1 MPIPYLKSPKN
12 LHTLAPKAGRMAG
25 KTLARL
31 RAGVSRIVARVRVFL
46 RNSKNRGR
54 MASVGANLLLGGVLV
69 LVVAGVSGAILVAW
83 LTATLGDPAKILE
96 SHQVQSTKIY
106 DRTGQ
111 TILYEVSAE
120 ERRTVVPLSD
130 IPKHVREATIAI
142 EDRKFYEHSG
152 LRITSLIRAVLTDVF
167 THKLAQ
173 GGSTITQQLVKNA
186 ILTNE
191 KRITRKIKEIVLS
204 WQIERKLT
212 KDQILELYFNEI
224 PYGGVTYG
232 IEAASQQFFGKSVR
246 DLDLAEA
253 AMLAAIPQSPTRYSP
268 YGNHTDELENRRKLV
283 LQKMVDEKYVTQD
296 QAEAAKA
303 TDVLARIKPRRD
315 TIIAPHFVIWVRELL
330 SEKYGDTLLTK
341 GGLKVITSLDL
352 DKQRLA
358 EAAVTDGIAG
368 VEKSGGSN
376 DALVSLD
383 PRTGEVLAMVGS
395 RDYFDVEHDGA
406 VNVTLR
412 PLQPGSSF
420 KPVVYTAGF
429 LKGYTPD
436 TVLYDVNTSFRTDT
450 GTYNPQNYD
459 LKEHGPV
466 TVRTALQGSLN
477 IPAVK
482 MLYLTGIDRVL
493 DLAEALGYTTLGDR
507 SRFGLALV
515 LGGAEVKPIEHAAA
529 FGVFLNDGVRMPTT
543 AILKV
548 EDASGHVLEEWKK
561 GEGTRVLD
569 EQYARQA
576 TNILSD
582 NEARAYVFGA
592 HNYLT
597 LPGRAAAG
605 KTGTTNDFR
614 DAWMVGGTPSLVAAV
629 WTGNNDHTEMKR
641 GADGSKIAA
650 PIWQQYM
657 SEALKGTPAE
667 SFPAPQPVKTGKPIL
682 DGELMPKQT
691 VMLDKASGLLATS
704 STPESMIEIREYATV
719 HDTLFWVDRDDPRGP
734 PPANPQNDPQY
745 TSWEAGVQA
754 WAAKQEGLVLEAPP
768 TEYTTVRDPAT
779 APHVQMLSPTDNA
792 VFASRDFTVSLDISA
807 PRGAKR
813 AVALLDGQVIG
824 SSSVYPFV
832 GPYTIPNRFGRGFH
846 TLEMQVFDDV
856 DNMGSAQ
863 KTINLTADPAPL
875 GANWIVPV
883 QGARIA
889 ASAFPFNLRASL
901 NDDSGV
907 RSLEF
912 LATNIESGAVHSLGS
927 VSGPGTRPVV
937 ARWER
942 PTPGSYRLWL
952 TVTFDDG
959 REETIRNELQV
970 FVE

>member
-12 LHTLAPKAGRMAG
+12 LHTLAPKAGRIAG

-31 RAGVSRIVARVRVFL
+31 RAGVGGIIARIRVFL

-54 MASVGANLLLGGVLV
+54 LASLGANLLLGGVLL

-83 LTATLGDPAKILE
+83 LTATLGDPSKILE

-142 EDRKFYEHSG
+142 EDRKFYEHGG
-152 LRITSLIRAVLTDVF
+152 LRITSLIRAILTDIF
-167 THKLAQ
+167 TRKLAQ

-191 KRITRKIKEIVLS
+191 KRITRKLKEIVLA
-204 WQIERKLT
+204 WQIERKLS
-212 KDQILELYFNEI
+212 KDQILALYFNEI

-253 AMLAAIPQSPTRYSP
+253 AMLAAIPQAPTRYSP
-268 YGNHTDELENRRKLV
+268 YGNHTDELESRRKLV
-283 LQKMVDEKYVTQD
+283 LQKMVEEGYVTQD

-303 TDVLARIKPRRD
+303 TDVLGRIKPRRD
-315 TIIAPHFVIWVRELL
+315 AIIAPHFVIWVRELL

-358 EAAVTDGIAG
+358 EEAVTDGIAA

-376 DALVSLD
+376 AALVSVD
-383 PRTGEVLAMVGS
+383 PRSGEVLTMVGS
-395 RDYFDVEHDGA
+395 RDYFSEEYDGA
-406 VNVTLR
+406 VNITLR

-436 TVLYDVNTSFRTDT
+436 TVLYDVNTTFKTDARN
-450 GTYNPQNYD
+450 YEPKNYD

-493 DLAEALGYTTLGDR
+493 DLAEALGYTTFGDR

-515 LGGAEVKPIEHAAA
+515 LGGAEVKPIEHATA

-561 GEGTRVLD
+561 SEGTRVLD
-569 EQYARQA
+569 EQFARQI
-576 TNILSD
+576 TNVLSD
-582 NEARAYVFGA
+582 NAARAYVFGA
-592 HNYLT
+592 GNYLT
-597 LPGRAAAG
+597 LPGRPAAG

-614 DAWMVGGTPSLVAAV
+614 DAWMVGGTPSLVTAV
-629 WTGNNDHTEMKR
+629 WTGNNNHGEMKR

-657 SEALKGTPAE
+657 SKALKGTPVE
-667 SFPAPQPVKTGKPIL
+667 NFTAPQPVKTGKPIL

-691 VMLDKASGLLATS
+691 VMIDRSSGLLATS
-704 STPESMIEIREYATV
+704 STPESMIDIREYATV

-745 TSWEAGVQA
+745 NSWEASVQE
-754 WAAKQEGLVLEAPP
+754 WAKKQTGLVLESPP
-768 TEYTTVRDPAT
+768 TEYTTLRDPAT
-779 APHVQMLSPTDNA
+779 FPRVQLLSPTDNA
-792 VFASRDFTVSLDISA
+792 VFASRDFTVMLEISA

-813 AVALLDGQVIG
+813 SVALLDGQVIG
-824 SSSVYPFV
+824 SSSVYPFI
-832 GPYTIPNRFGRGFH
+832 GPYTIPNRFSRGFH
-846 TLEMQVFDDV
+846 TLELQVFDDI

-863 KTINLTADPAPL
+863 KNINLTADPAPL
-875 GANWIVPV
+875 GATWIVPA
-883 QGARIA
+883 QGARIP
-889 ASAFPFNLRASL
+889 SADFPFNLRASL

-912 LATNIESGAVHSLGS
+912 LTTSAAGGETRSLGS
-927 VSGPGTRPVV
+927 VSSPGTRPVV

-942 PTPGSYRLWL
+942 PSPGSYRLWL
-952 TVTFDDG
+952 KVLFDDG
-959 REETIRNELQV
+959 RQETLRDERQV
-970 FVE
+970 IVE

>member
-1 MPIPYLKSPKN
+1 MPIPYLKTPKN
-12 LHTLAPKAGRMAG
+12 LHTLAPKAGRIAG
-25 KTLARL
+25 KGLARL
-31 RAGVSRIVARVRVFL
+31 RAGLSSVFARVRTFL

-54 MASVGANLLLGGVLV
+54 MASWGANLLLGGVLIT
-69 LVVAGVSGAILVAW
+69 VVAGVSGAILVAW
-83 LTATLGDPAKILE
+83 LAATLGDPAKILE

-111 TILYEVSAE
+111 TVLYEVAAD
-120 ERRTVVPLSD
+120 ERRTVVALAD
-130 IPKHVREATIAI
+130 IPQHVREATIAI
-142 EDRKFYEHSG
+142 EDRKFYEHKG
-152 LRITSLIRAVLTDVF
+152 LRITSLVRAVLTDIF
-167 THKLAQ
+167 SRKLAQ

-232 IEAASQQFFGKSVR
+232 IEAASRQFFGKSVR

-283 LQKMVDEKYVTQD
+283 LQKMVDEGYVTQD

-315 TIIAPHFVIWVRELL
+315 AITAPHFVIWVRELL

-341 GGLKVITSLDL
+341 GGLKVITTLDL

-358 EAAVTDGIAG
+358 EEAVTDGIAG
-368 VEKSGGSN
+368 VERSGGSN
-376 DALVSLD
+376 AGLVSID
-383 PRTGEVLAMVGS
+383 PRSGEVLTMVGS
-395 RDYFDVEHDGA
+395 RDYFDEEHDGA
-406 VNVTLR
+406 VNITLR

-436 TVLYDVNTSFRTDT
+436 TVLYDVNTTFRTDT
-450 GTYNPQNYD
+450 RNYEPKNYD

-529 FGVFLNDGVRMPTT
+529 FGVFTNDGVRMPMT

-548 EDASGHVLEEWKK
+548 EDASGRVLEEWKK

-569 EQYARQA
+569 EQFARQI
-576 TNILSD
+576 TNITSD

-592 HNYLT
+592 RNYLT
-597 LPGRAAAG
+597 LPGRPAAT

-614 DAWMVGGTPSLVAAV
+614 DAWTVGGTPSLVTAV
-629 WTGNNDHTEMKR
+629 WTGNNDHSEMHR

-657 SEALKGTPAE
+657 SEALKGTPVENFQA
-667 SFPAPQPVKTGKPIL
+667 PAPVKTGKPIL
-682 DGELMPKQT
+682 DGELMPKTT
-691 VMLDKASGLLATS
+691 VMIDRASGLLATS
-704 STPESMIEIREYATV
+704 STPDSMIEIREYTTV

-734 PPANPQNDPQY
+734 PPSNPANDPQY
-745 TSWEAGVQA
+745 TSWEASVQA
-754 WAAKQEGLVLEAPP
+754 WATKQEGLVLEAPP
-768 TEYTTVRDPAT
+768 TEYTTVRDPST
-779 APHVQMLSPTDNA
+779 FPRVQLLSPAENA
-792 VFASRDFTVSLDISA
+792 TLATRDFTVSLDISA
-807 PRGAKR
+807 PRGPVR

-824 SSSVYPFV
+824 SSSVYPFA
-832 GPYTIPNRFGRGFH
+832 GPYTIPNRFGKGFH
-846 TLEMQVFDDV
+846 TLEIQIFDDV
-856 DNMGSAQ
+856 DNMGSDQ
-863 KTINLTADPAPL
+863 STINLTADPAPL
-875 GANWIVPV
+875 GASWIVPT
-883 QGARIA
+883 QSARIPL
-889 ASAFPFNLRASL
+889 SEFPVSLRAAL

-912 LATNIESGAVHSLGS
+912 LATDIEGGETRSLGS
-927 VSGPGTRPVV
+927 VSNPGTRPVV
-937 ARWER
+937 ARWDR
-942 PTPGSYRLWL
+942 PAPGSYRLWL
-952 TVTFDDG
+952 RVMLEDG
-959 REETIRNELQV
+959 QQETIRDERQV
-970 FVE
+970 VVE

>member
-1 MPIPYLKSPKN
+1 MPIPYLKTPKN
-12 LHTLAPKAGRMAG
+12 LHTLAPKAGRVAG
-25 KTLARL
+25 KTLHRL
-31 RAGVSRIVARVRVFL
+31 REAVLRLGGRVRSFL
-46 RNSKNRGR
+46 RNGKNRGR
-54 MASVGANLLLGGVLV
+54 LASWGANVLLAGVL
-69 LVVAGVSGAILVAW
+69 LAVVAGVSGAILVAW
-83 LTATLGDPAKILE
+83 LAATLGDPAKILE

-111 TILYEVSAE
+111 TILYEVAAE
-120 ERRTVVPLSD
+120 ERRTVVPLAD
-130 IPKHVREATIAI
+130 IPEHVREATIAI
-142 EDRKFYEHSG
+142 EDRKFYEHKG
-152 LRITSLIRAVLTDVF
+152 LRVTSLIRAVITDVL
-167 THKLAQ
+167 TRELAQ

-191 KRITRKIKEIVLS
+191 KRITRKLKEIVLS
-204 WQIERKLT
+204 WQIERKLS

-268 YGNHTDELENRRKLV
+268 YGNHTDELEGRRKLV
-283 LQKMVDEKYVTQD
+283 LQKMVDEGYVTQE

-315 TIIAPHFVIWVRELL
+315 AITAPHFVIWVRELL

-341 GGLKVITSLDL
+341 GGLKVITTLDL

-358 EAAVTDGIAG
+358 EEAVTDGIAA
-368 VEKSGGSN
+368 VEASGGSN
-376 DALVSLD
+376 AALVSLD
-383 PRTGEVLAMVGS
+383 PRSGEVLAMVGS
-395 RDYFDVEHDGA
+395 RDYFSDEHDGA

-412 PLQPGSSF
+412 PRQPGSSF
-420 KPVVYTAGF
+420 KPIVYTAGF

-436 TVLYDVNTSFRTDT
+436 TVLYDVNTTFKTDT
-450 GTYNPQNYD
+450 RNYEPKNYD

-477 IPAVK
+477 ISAVK

-507 SRFGLALV
+507 SRYGLALV
-515 LGGAEVKPIEHAAA
+515 LGGGEVKLIEHAAA
-529 FGVFLNDGVRMPTT
+529 FGTFANDGVRMPTT

-548 EDASGHVLEEWKK
+548 EDASGRVLEEWTQ

-569 EQYARQA
+569 EQFARQI
-576 TNILSD
+576 TNVLSD
-582 NEARAYVFGA
+582 NDARAYVFGA
-592 HNYLT
+592 RNYLT

-614 DAWMVGGTPSLVAAV
+614 DAWMVGYTPSLVTGV
-629 WTGNNDHTEMKR
+629 WTGNNDNSEMRR

-650 PIWQQYM
+650 PIWQAYM
-657 SEALKGTPAE
+657 SGALKGTPAE
-667 SFPAPQPVKTGKPIL
+667 GFKAPEPVKTGKPIL
-682 DGELMPKQT
+682 DGELMPKTT
-691 VMLDKASGLLATS
+691 VMIDKASGLLATS
-704 STPESMIEIREYATV
+704 STPETMIEIREYATV
-719 HDTLFWVDRDDPRGP
+719 HDTLHWVDRDDPRGP

-745 TSWEAGVQA
+745 NSWEAGVQA
-754 WAAKQEGLVLEAPP
+754 WATKQEGLVLESPP

-779 APHVQMLSPTDNA
+779 FPRVELLSPAENA
-792 VFASRDFTVSLDISA
+792 VLATRDFSVSLNISA
-807 PRGAKR
+807 PRGPVR

-824 SSSVYPFV
+824 SSSVYPFT

-846 TLEMQVFDDV
+846 TLEIQVFDDV
-856 DNMGSAQ
+856 DNMGKDSA
-863 KTINLTADPAPL
+863 TINLTADPAPF
-875 GANWIVPV
+875 GASWIVPV

-889 ASAFPFNLRASL
+889 RSEFPISLRAAL
-901 NDDSGV
+901 TDDSGV
-907 RSLEF
+907 RSVEF
-912 LATNIESGAVHSLGS
+912 LATRIESGEARSLGS
-927 VSGPGTRPVV
+927 VSSPGTRPVV
-937 ARWER
+937 ARWEN
-942 PTPGSYRLWL
+942 PEPGTYRLWL
-952 TVTFDDG
+952 KVRLDDG
-959 REETIRNELQV
+959 REETIRDERQV